1 MKKVEMMKWNET
13 GINFVAAF
21 CFTDSKTNIVR
32 HSFCKVADTR
42 VHGKVNL
49 LWQEYCKFI
58 IPKYNGC
65 ILAREEL
72 SGITP

>member
-32 HSFCKVADTR
+32 PSFAK
-42 VHGKVNL
+42 
-49 LWQEYCKFI
+49 
-58 IPKYNGC
+58 
-65 ILAREEL
+65 
-72 SGITP
+72 